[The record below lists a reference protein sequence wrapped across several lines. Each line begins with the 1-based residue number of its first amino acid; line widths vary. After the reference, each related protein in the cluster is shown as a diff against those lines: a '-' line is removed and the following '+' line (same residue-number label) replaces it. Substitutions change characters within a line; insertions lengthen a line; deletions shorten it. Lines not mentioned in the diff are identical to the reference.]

1 MPKFTDNI
9 NVILTLFYKVAEI
22 AMLFVGL
29 VVLVYILLGKDAGP
43 YAISVVANISLFIG
57 AIGTQTL
64 VALALVFVGY
74 SYFTS
79 KKKK

>member
-1 MPKFTDNI
+1 MTKFTDTI

-29 VVLVYILLGKDAGP
+29 VVLVYILLGKDAGL

-64 VALALVFVGY
+64 VALALVSVGY

>member
-1 MPKFTDNI
+1 MTKFTDTI

-43 YAISVVANISLFIG
+43 YAISVVANISLLIG

>member
-1 MPKFTDNI
+1 MTKFTDTI

-43 YAISVVANISLFIG
+43 YAISVVTNISLFIG

>member
-1 MPKFTDNI
+1 MTKFTDTI

-43 YAISVVANISLFIG
+43 YAISVVSNISLFIG

>member
-1 MPKFTDNI
+1 MTKFTDTI

-43 YAISVVANISLFIG
+43 
-57 AIGTQTL
+57 
-64 VALALVFVGY
+64 
-74 SYFTS
+74 
-79 KKKK
+79 